1 MRSCRVEVEPK
12 DFTRCRPEVV
22 VCFDHDP
29 GLHAGQRQG
38 QTPDF
43 LQRLMSED
51 CRRQRVGFIRSAEA
65 QILRPD
71 ADGNFALAFRDAVG
85 KRGQHQPRVGG
96 QVN

>member
-1 MRSCRVEVEPK
+1 MGSCGVEAEPK
-12 DFTRCRPEVV
+12 DITGCRPEVM

-29 GLHAGQRQG
+29 GLHAGQGQG

-43 LQRLMSED
+43 LQRLIGED
-51 CRRQRVGFIRSAEA
+51 CRWQRVGFIRSAEA

-71 ADGNFALAFRDAVG
+71 ADGNVALAVG
-85 KRGQHQPRVGG
+85 DSIAKRGQHQPRVGG